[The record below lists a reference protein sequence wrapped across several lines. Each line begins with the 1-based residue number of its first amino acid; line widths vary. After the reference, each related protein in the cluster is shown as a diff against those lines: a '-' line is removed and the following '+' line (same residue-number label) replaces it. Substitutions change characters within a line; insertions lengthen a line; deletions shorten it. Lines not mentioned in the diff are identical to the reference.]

1 MDTED
6 RISFFNNYW
15 DIIFGL
21 ISAVFA
27 IFLHNIGSIYLSA
40 TFAAISIGSLSVTVS
55 EIAEILAERLQ
66 EPYGSFVL
74 TFSAVAVEIILLFM
88 ILLESTTSP
97 DAMDTVKSGIISAVI
112 VDMNV
117 LLGLAVFIGGLTYK
131 EQMHNEDTSNTYTTI
146 LFVSAFA
153 LLVPS
158 VLNFASVGI
167 ESIQYAS
174 LMISALLLIF
184 YIVILVF
191 QTKTHIDFFQTDIET
206 KKFQLKHR
214 KKESIEIANNEN
226 YIFSKFSNSINFIMV
241 FIFIAIVGFMAE
253 IFAKDGIVVFKE
265 YNISAGLAGLIL
277 ATIAVAPEIMTA
289 IRAAKNNQIQRVVNI
304 AMGASTVS
312 ILITVP
318 ALMALAYAFGVKLTL
333 DFNALQIGA
342 LLFTIILAWKTTAN
356 GETNYF
362 EGISHLMFFAC
373 FVVIS
378 IFY

>member
-1 MDTED
+1 MDTSY
-6 RISFFNNYW
+6 RISFFHNYW
-15 DIIFGL
+15 DLFFGL
-21 ISAVFA
+21 VSAIFA
-27 IFLHNIGSIYLSA
+27 ILLHLNGNIYLS
-40 TFAAISIGSLSVTVS
+40 TLFASISIGALSVTVS

-88 ILLESTTSP
+88 ILLEVDSSP
-97 DAMDTVKSGIISAVI
+97 EAVDTVKSGIISAVI

-117 LLGLAVFIGGLTYK
+117 LLGLAVFIGGLSYK
-131 EQMHNEDTSNTYTTI
+131 EQMHNQDTSRTYTTI

-158 VLNFASVGI
+158 VLNFTSVSTKEI
-167 ESIQYAS
+167 ESAS
-174 LMISALLLIF
+174 LMIATLLLIF
-184 YIVILVF
+184 YIVILIF
-191 QTKTHIDFFQTDIET
+191 QTRTHVDFFQSDTET

-214 KKESIEIANNEN
+214 KKESIEIANNES
-226 YIFSKFSNSINFIMV
+226 YIFSKFNNIANFMFV
-241 FIFIAIVGFMAE
+241 FILIAIIGFMAE
-253 IFAKDGIVVFKE
+253 VFAKDGIILFRE
-265 YNISAGLAGLIL
+265 YNISAGVVGLII

-312 ILITVP
+312 ILVTVP
-318 ALMALAYAFGVKLTL
+318 ALMALAYSFGIRLTL

-342 LLFTIILAWKTTAN
+342 LLFTIILAWKTTDN

-362 EGISHLMFFAC
+362 EGMSHLMFFAC

>member
-1 MDTED
+1 MDDEY
-6 RISFFNNYW
+6 RISFFHNYW

-21 ISAVFA
+21 ISAIFA
-27 IFLHNIGSIYLSA
+27 IFLHSTGSIYLST
-40 TFAAISIGSLSVTVS
+40 TFAAISVGSLSVTVS

-88 ILLESTTSP
+88 ILLESMNNSG
-97 DAMDTVKSGIISAVI
+97 AMETVKSGIISAVI

-131 EQMHNEDTSNTYTTI
+131 EQMHNEDTSSTYTTI

-158 VLNFASVGI
+158 VLNVTSVSENSIETASIMIAVL
-167 ESIQYAS
+167 
-174 LMISALLLIF
+174 LMVF

-191 QTKTHIDFFQTDIET
+191 QTKTHIDFFQPDSAT

-214 KKESIEIANNEN
+214 KKESFEIERNEG
-226 YIFSKFSNSINFIMV
+226 YIFSKFSNLTNFFMV
-241 FIFIAIVGFMAE
+241 FIFILIIGFMAE
-253 IFAKDGIVVFKE
+253 VFAKDGLVVFKE
-265 YNISAGLAGLIL
+265 YNISIGLAGLI
-277 ATIAVAPEIMTA
+277 IAIISVAPEIMTA
-289 IRAAKNNQIQRVVNI
+289 IRAAKNNQIQRVINI
-304 AMGASTVS
+304 AMGASVVS
-312 ILITVP
+312 ILVTVP
-318 ALMALAYAFGVKLTL
+318 VLMALAYSFGIVLTL

-342 LLFTIILAWKTTAN
+342 LLFTVVLAWKTTDN

-362 EGISHLMFFAC
+362 EGISHLMFFSC

-378 IFY
+378 MFY